1 MNNQCESLTLSL
13 KAVENNNN
21 EWVVI
26 CNLLKRKTIPK
37 QNKTEITIELN
48 IFRCF
53 HFTPLT
59 NPLQYLISTYLV
71 PTTTPV

>member
-13 KAVENNNN
+13 KAVEDNNN

-53 HFTPLT
+53 SFYTPLPT
-59 NPLQYLISTYLV
+59 HSSISSQLI
-71 PTTTPV
+71 